1 MNRAFKYRIYPTD
14 EQKMQI
20 AKTIGCCRLMYN
32 QLLDDCN
39 KQLEQTG
46 KVQVKY
52 YTEIKKNYDFMTEV
66 SASALNHSRNVLE
79 EAWQRY
85 FKKLGGKPT
94 HHSRYRTNS
103 FTIQNVSNGLR
114 FENGKIRIP
123 TVGLVKGV
131 FHRFC
136 KGKIKA
142 ATISVKSG
150 IYEISILT
158 ELPDPVQQNLN
169 LENPAVLG
177 IDMAFHGGAVYSDGS
192 SMDMPAFIK
201 NAEKRLKHLQR
212 CLDRKIGQKKG
223 EEKSKNWLKN
233 KQKIDKLQARIARQ
247 KKNFLNNESKRIAE
261 NYDVAIVED
270 INLQNMANHK
280 RHCGKSI
287 SRINFGMFRT
297 MLRYKLEEKNKLLL
311 VADKFFPSSQIC
323 SVCGFKNQDLKNLKI
338 RNWTCPEC
346 KTEHNRD
353 INAAINLQNLYKPRL
368 YRGLPVEERAKPAE
382 TLDSSSE
389 SGKIGVP
396 EAPSSNLKTYSL
408 TIQKWQELTFNQ
420 YLNANN
426 SVKHLNIVRKG
437 KTKGL

>member
-14 EQKMQI
+14 KQKIQI

-32 QLLDDCN
+32 QLLDDCY

-52 YTEIKKNYDFMTEV
+52 YTEIKKNYDFMSEV

-114 FENGKIRIP
+114 FENGKIRVP
-123 TVGLVKGV
+123 SLGLVKGV

-142 ATISVKSG
+142 ATISVKAG

-158 ELPDPVQQNLN
+158 ELPDPVKQDLK

-192 SMDMPAFIK
+192 SMDMPVFIK

-223 EEKSKNWLKN
+223 EEKSNNWLKN

-247 KKNFLNNESKRIAE
+247 KKNFLNNESRKIAE
-261 NYDVAIVED
+261 NYDIAIVED

-287 SRINFGMFRT
+287 SRINVGMFRT
-297 MLRYKLEEKNKLLL
+297 MLKYKLEEKNKLLL

-323 SVCGFKNQDLKNLKI
+323 SVCGFQNHELKNLKI

-346 KTEHNRD
+346 GTEHNRD
-353 INAAINLQNLYKPRL
+353 INAAINLQNLYEPR
-368 YRGLPVEERAKPAE
+368 
-382 TLDSSSE
+382 
-389 SGKIGVP
+389 
-396 EAPSSNLKTYSL
+396 
-408 TIQKWQELTFNQ
+408 
-420 YLNANN
+420 
-426 SVKHLNIVRKG
+426 
-437 KTKGL
+437 

>member
-1 MNRAFKYRIYPTD
+1 MNRAFKYRIYPTE
-14 EQKMQI
+14 EQKIQI

-39 KQLEQTG
+39 RQLEESKTF
-46 KVQVKY
+46 KIKKY
-52 YTEIKKNYDFMTEV
+52 TDVKKNYDFMSEV
-66 SASALNHSRNVLE
+66 SSSALNYSKMALE

-85 FKKLGGKPT
+85 FKKLGKKPT
-94 HHSRYRTNS
+94 FHNRYRTNS
-103 FTIQNVSNGLR
+103 FTIQNVSNSLR

-150 IYEISILT
+150 MYEISILT
-158 ELPDPVQQNLN
+158 ELPDPVKQNLN
-169 LENPAVLG
+169 FENPAVLG

-192 SMDMPAFIK
+192 SMDMPVFIK

-223 EEKSKNWLKN
+223 EEKSNNWLKN
-233 KQKIDKLQARIARQ
+233 KQKIDKLQAKIARQ

-280 RHCGKSI
+280 RHSGKSI

-297 MLRYKLEEKNKLLL
+297 MLKYKLEEKNKLLL
-311 VADKFFPSSQIC
+311 VADKFFPSSQLC

-353 INAAINLQNLYKPRL
+353 INAAINLQKLYEPRL
-368 YRGLPVEERAKPAE
+368 YRGLPVEERTIPAE
-382 TLDSSSE
+382 TLDSSNE
-389 SGKIGVP
+389 AGKIGVS
-396 EAPSSNLKTYSL
+396 EAPSSNMQTFSL

>member
-1 MNRAFKYRIYPTD
+1 MNRAFKYRIYPTE
-14 EQKMQI
+14 EQKTQI
-20 AKTIGCCRLMYN
+20 HKTIGCCRLMYN

-39 KQLEQTG
+39 RQ
-46 KVQVKY
+46 
-52 YTEIKKNYDFMTEV
+52 
-66 SASALNHSRNVLE
+66 LE

-85 FKKLGGKPT
+85 FKKLGKKPT
-94 HHSRYRTNS
+94 FHNRYRTNS
-103 FTIQNVSNGLR
+103 FTIQNVSNSLR

-136 KGKIKA
+136 KGKIKT
-142 ATISVKSG
+142 ATISVKAG
-150 IYEISILT
+150 MYEISILT
-158 ELPDPVQQNLN
+158 ELPDPVKQNLN

-192 SMDMPAFIK
+192 SMDMPVFIK
-201 NAEKRLKHLQR
+201 SAEKRLKNLQR
-212 CLDRKIGQKKG
+212 CLDRKVGQKKG

-280 RHCGKSI
+280 RHSGKSI

-297 MLRYKLEEKNKLLL
+297 MLKYKLEEKNKLLL
-311 VADKFFPSSQIC
+311 VADKFFPSSQLC
-323 SVCGFKNQDLKNLKI
+323 SVCGFQNQDLKNLKI

-353 INAAINLQNLYKPRL
+353 INAAINLQKLYEPRL
-368 YRGLPVEERAKPAE
+368 YRGLPVEERTTPAE
-382 TLDSSSE
+382 TLDSPNE
-389 SGKIGVP
+389 AGKIGVP
-396 EAPSSNLKTYSL
+396 EAPSSNMQTFSL

-426 SVKHLNIVRKG
+426 SIKHLSIVRKG
-437 KTKGL
+437 KA

>member
-1 MNRAFKYRIYPTD
+1 MNRAFKYRIYPTE
-14 EQKMQI
+14 EQKIQI

-52 YTEIKKNYDFMTEV
+52 YTEIKKNYDFMSEV
-66 SASALNHSRNVLE
+66 SASALSYSRNALE
-79 EAWQRY
+79 EAWKRY
-85 FKKLGGKPT
+85 FKNLNEKPT
-94 HHSRYRTNS
+94 FHNKYRTNS
-103 FTIQNVSNGLR
+103 FTIQNVSNNLR
-114 FENGKIRIP
+114 FENRKIRVP
-123 TVGLVKGV
+123 TIGLVKGV

-142 ATISVKSG
+142 ATISVKAG
-150 IYEISILT
+150 MYEISILT
-158 ELPDPVQQNLN
+158 ELPDPVKQDLK

-192 SMDMPAFIK
+192 SMDMPVFIK

-223 EEKSKNWLKN
+223 EEKSNNWLKN

-247 KKNFLNNESKRIAE
+247 KKNFLNNESRKIAE

-297 MLRYKLEEKNKLLL
+297 MLKYKLEERNKLLL

-323 SVCGFKNQDLKNLKI
+323 SVCGFQNHELKNLKI

-353 INAAINLQNLYKPRL
+353 INAAINLQKLFEPRL
-368 YRGLPVEERAKPAE
+368 YRGLPVEERETPAE
-382 TLDSSSE
+382 TLDSSNE
-389 SGKIGVP
+389 AGKIGVP
-396 EAPSSNLKTYSL
+396 EAPSSNMQTYSL
-408 TIQKWQELTFNQ
+408 TVQKWQELTFNQ

-426 SVKHLNIVRKG
+426 SVKHLNIARKG

>member
-39 KQLEQTG
+39 RQLEESKTF
-46 KVQVKY
+46 K
-52 YTEIKKNYDFMTEV
+52 IKKYTDVKKDYDFMSEV
-66 SASALNHSRNVLE
+66 SSSALNYSKMALE

-85 FKKLGGKPT
+85 FKKLGKKPT
-94 HHSRYRTNS
+94 FHNRYRTNS
-103 FTIQNVSNGLR
+103 FTIQNVSNSLR

-142 ATISVKSG
+142 ATISRKAG
-150 IYEISILT
+150 MYEISILT
-158 ELPDPVQQNLN
+158 ELPDPVKQNLN
-169 LENPAVLG
+169 FENPAVLG

-192 SMDMPAFIK
+192 SMDMPVFIK

-223 EEKSKNWLKN
+223 EEKSNNWLKN
-233 KQKIDKLQARIARQ
+233 KQKIDKLQAKIARQ

-280 RHCGKSI
+280 RHSGKSI

-297 MLRYKLEEKNKLLL
+297 MLKYKLEEKNKLLL
-311 VADKFFPSSQIC
+311 VADKFFPSSQLC

-368 YRGLPVEERAKPAE
+368 YRGLPVEERTIPAE
-382 TLDSSSE
+382 TLDRSSE
-389 SGKIGVP
+389 AGKIGVS
-396 EAPSSNLKTYSL
+396 EAPSSNMQTFSL

-420 YLNANN
+420 YLNAKN
-426 SVKHLNIVRKG
+426 SIKHLNIARKG

>member
-1 MNRAFKYRIYPTD
+1 MNRAFKYRIYPTK
-14 EQKMQI
+14 EQKTQI
-20 AKTIGCCRLMYN
+20 HKTIGCCRLMYN

-39 KQLEQTG
+39 RQLEESKTF
-46 KVQVKY
+46 KIKKY
-52 YTEIKKNYDFMTEV
+52 TDVKKNYDFMSEV
-66 SASALNHSRNVLE
+66 SSSALNYSKMALE

-85 FKKLGGKPT
+85 FKKLGKKPT
-94 HHSRYRTNS
+94 FHNRYRTNS
-103 FTIQNVSNGLR
+103 FTVQNVRNSLR
-114 FENGKIRIP
+114 FENGKIRVP
-123 TVGLVKGV
+123 SLGLVKGV

-150 IYEISILT
+150 MYEISILT
-158 ELPDPVQQNLN
+158 ELPDPIKQDLK

-192 SMDMPAFIK
+192 SMDMPVFIK

-223 EEKSKNWLKN
+223 EEKSNNWLKN
-233 KQKIDKLQARIARQ
+233 KQKIDKLQAKIARQ
-247 KKNFLNNESKRIAE
+247 KKNFLNNESRKIAE

-280 RHCGKSI
+280 RHGGKSI

-297 MLRYKLEEKNKLLL
+297 MLQYKFQERNKLYL
-311 VADKFFPSSQIC
+311 VADKFFPSSQLC
-323 SVCGFKNQDLKNLKI
+323 SVCGFQNQDLKNLKI

-346 KTEHNRD
+346 KTEHDRD
-353 INAAINLQNLYKPRL
+353 INAAINLQKLYEPRL
-368 YRGLPVEERAKPAE
+368 YRGLPVEERTTPAE
-382 TLDSSSE
+382 TLDSSTE
-389 SGKIGVP
+389 AGKIGVP
-396 EAPSSNLKTYSL
+396 EAPSSNLQTYSL
-408 TIQKWQELTFNQ
+408 TVQKWQELTFNQ

-426 SVKHLNIVRKG
+426 SIKHLSIVRKG
-437 KTKGL
+437 KA

>member
-1 MNRAFKYRIYPTD
+1 MNRAFKYRIYPTE
-14 EQKMQI
+14 EQKIQI
-20 AKTIGCCRLMYN
+20 AKTIGCWRLMYN
-32 QLLDDCN
+32 QLLDDCY

-52 YTEIKKNYDFMTEV
+52 YTEVKKDYDFMTEV
-66 SASALNHSRNVLE
+66 SASALNYSKMALE

-85 FKKLGGKPT
+85 FKKLGKKPT
-94 HHSRYRTNS
+94 FHNRYRTNS
-103 FTIQNVSNGLR
+103 FTIQNVSNSLR
-114 FENGKIRIP
+114 FENGKIRVP
-123 TVGLVKGV
+123 SLGLVKGV

-142 ATISVKSG
+142 ATISRKAG
-150 IYEISILT
+150 MYEISILT
-158 ELPDPVQQNLN
+158 ELPDPIKQNLN
-169 LENPAVLG
+169 FENPAVLG

-192 SMDMPAFIK
+192 SMDMPVFIK

-212 CLDRKIGQKKG
+212 CLTRKIGQRKG

-233 KQKIDKLQARIARQ
+233 KQKIDKLQAKIARQ
-247 KKNFLNNESKRIAE
+247 KKNFLNNESRKIAE

-297 MLRYKLEEKNKLLL
+297 MLKYKLEERNKLLL

-323 SVCGFKNQDLKNLKI
+323 SVCGFQNHELKNLKI

-353 INAAINLQNLYKPRL
+353 INAAINLQKLYEPRL
-368 YRGLPVEERAKPAE
+368 YRGLPVEERTTPAE
-382 TLDSSSE
+382 TLDSSCE
-389 SGKIGVP
+389 AGKIGVP
-396 EAPSSNLKTYSL
+396 KTPSSNLQTYSL
-408 TIQKWQELTFNQ
+408 TIQKWQKLAFETF
-420 YLNANN
+420 LNANK
-426 SVKHLNIVRKG
+426 SITCLKIVRKG
-437 KTKGL
+437 KA